1 MKKNHNTRFVKI
13 LAGILVS
20 VFILLFWYHYNSLNK
35 STKIDRIQ
43 AHTDE
48 VVLLLDN
55 FILYL
60 FDVEVAQNNYVL
72 SKNENFLDQ
81 FKKDKENLI
90 LQLENLKQ
98 TARFSFAEKNKF
110 DTLSMY
116 CFEKISDWE
125 NELMLV
131 QTGQMEKLIKSKD
144 ASEIKMNRIEEVTA
158 SFHDLETG
166 FIRKYQDKINAETKS
181 SFNVLAIGASI
192 IGVIIVALFITLFI
206 EIKRREKTE
215 SELFVSNEWHSKTL
229 SSMGD
234 GVISTD
240 KNGSIIFLNKIAE
253 DITGWKNEDVKNKS
267 IDEIFIIVNSKTKL
281 TVENPVK
288 KALKE
293 NRIVFLEE
301 QTLLVKKDGST
312 INIDD
317 SAAPVVDDNGKIIG
331 GVLIFRDTT
340 EQEANKRKLI
350 KSERFLKDIINNTTS
365 LIIIKDINSKFLL
378 VNPQYEKVF
387 NCFAVDIIGKHIS
400 FFHSADL
407 VKKFEVE
414 DNEVIQSGK
423 IIQFENSVTH
433 ADGSEHFYHT
443 VKFPLYDSDG
453 KVYGVCAVSTDISES
468 KNNIEMKEKL
478 ASQEIILKSEIKYSE
493 LTENLPSMFF
503 SLNHNLE
510 VIHWNKACEEFNG
523 LKAEKVIGKKFTD
536 IIPYV
541 INGVFYSHCEE
552 VLMSANSKSFSHKI
566 TFKDTDYFHFTNIYP
581 TLQGISILMTN
592 VTEQKRAEQE
602 TIEHV
607 ENLQQRNKELRQ
619 FAYIVSHNLRAPIA
633 KIQGLASLFSG
644 DQADIELN
652 QTLIKN
658 LNDEAVNLDIVVK
671 DLNTIVSSRD
681 SDRLEKEEIFFD
693 SEIEL
698 IRQVLSNEITE
709 CDAEIKT
716 DFSAVNHIY
725 SVKSYIYSILF
736 NLVSNAIKYC
746 APDRACEIDL
756 KTELIGDCICLTV
769 KDNGIGID
777 MEKNGDKIFGLYKRF
792 HGDSMIPGK
801 GMGLHLVKTQTESLG
816 GRTEVESKID
826 KGTTFKIFLPYK

>member
-1 MKKNHNTRFVKI
+1 M
-13 LAGILVS
+13 S
-20 VFILLFWYHYNSLNK
+20 VLILLFWFHYNSLNK

-48 VVLLLDN
+48 VIFLLDN

-60 FDVEVAQNNYVL
+60 FDVEVAQNNYIL

-81 FKKDKENLI
+81 FKKDKEKVVLH
-90 LQLENLKQ
+90 LEKLKK

-110 DTLSMY
+110 DTLSMH
-116 CFEKISDWE
+116 CVEKISDWE
-125 NELMLV
+125 NEIVLV
-131 QTGQMEKLIKSKD
+131 QTGQMEKLITSKK
-144 ASEIKMNRIEEVTA
+144 ASEIKINRIEEVTS

-166 FIRKYQDKINAETKS
+166 FIRKYQAKINTEAKS

-192 IGVIIVALFITLFI
+192 IGIIIVALFITLFI

-240 KNGSIIFLNKIAE
+240 KNGNIIFLNKIAE
-253 DITGWKNEDVKNKS
+253 DITGWQNEDVKNKS
-267 IDEIFIIVNSKTKL
+267 IDEIFKIVNSETKL

-288 KALKE
+288 KALNE
-293 NRIVFLEE
+293 NKIVFLEE
-301 QTLLVKKDGST
+301 RTLLVKKDGST

-350 KSERFLKDIINNTTS
+350 KNERFLKDIINNTTS
-365 LIIIKDINSKFLL
+365 LIIIKDTDSKFLL

-387 NCFAVDIIGKHIS
+387 NCFAVDIIGKDIS
-400 FFHSADL
+400 LFHSADL
-407 VKKFEVE
+407 VKKFEE
-414 DNEVIQSGK
+414 QDNEVIHKGK
-423 IIQFENSVTH
+423 TIQFENMVKH
-433 ADGSEHFYHT
+433 ADDSMHFYHT
-443 VKFPLYDSDG
+443 VKFPLIDSDC
-453 KVYGVCAVSTDISES
+453 KVYGVCAVSTDISEN

-478 ASQEIILKSEIKYSE
+478 AAQETLLKSEIKYSE
-493 LTENLPSMFF
+493 LTENMPSMFF

-510 VIHWNKACEEFNG
+510 VIHWNKACEDFNG

-536 IIPYV
+536 ILPYV
-541 INGVFYSHCEE
+541 INDEFYSRCEE
-552 VLMSANSKSFSHKI
+552 VLKSADSKSFSHKI
-566 TFKDTDYFHFTNIYP
+566 TFAGTDYYHFTNIYP

-607 ENLQQRNKELRQ
+607 ENLQLRNKELRQ
-619 FAYIVSHNLRAPIA
+619 FGYIVSHNLRAPIA
-633 KIQGLASLFSG
+633 KIQGLASLFS
-644 DQADIELN
+644 DDLADSELN
-652 QTLIKN
+652 HSLIKN
-658 LNDEAVNLDIVVK
+658 MNDEAVNLDIVVK

-698 IRQVLSNEITE
+698 IKQVLSTEITE
-709 CDAEIKT
+709 CDVEINT
-716 DFSAVNHIY
+716 DFEAVNHIY

-746 APDRACEIDL
+746 ASDRPCKIDL
-756 KTELIGDCICLTV
+756 MTELKDDFICLTI

-792 HGDSMIPGK
+792 HSDSIIPGK

-816 GRTEVESKID
+816 GRTEVESEID
-826 KGTTFKIFLPYK
+826 IGTTFKIFLPYK